1 MLADRE
7 SCRAMPSLKLFRRRP
22 ISVRVSTVQPEAPL
36 EDSSDPAP
44 DVLLERVAVLVR
56 ERESLRARGAGRGE
70 LERNRM
76 QIANAQWELSRALIT
91 RYLPAP

>member
-22 ISVRVSTVQPEAPL
+22 ISERVSTVQSEVPR
-36 EDSSDPAP
+36 EDSNESAPA
-44 DVLLERVAVLVR
+44 VLLERVAVLVR
-56 ERESLRARGAGRGE
+56 ERESLRARGAGRAE

-76 QIANAQWELSRALIT
+76 QIAKAQWELSRALIAH
-91 RYLPAP
+91 YSPAL